1 MIQRVGPMRK
11 TPFVLGLFAAFRG
24 VPANAAEPPRATT
37 NAGAEAV
44 ATDCAPPSAAP
55 ERTGSGDP
63 PPAQA
68 PPASAASDDAPTDC
82 VIGVAVWCFSRTSR
96 APALPVTKWRVEG
109 NFGYKFSNIYYGH
122 EIRGCSAAGCTLD
135 FTGPSFALGA
145 FYNVKGN
152 PHTDDYTDIG
162 LAVSYMPIISEIANN
177 ASGFAREYGRVDPG
191 DGALA
196 YIPLRIAVRRP
207 TFLYVINSKY
217 LVSEFGA
224 GIAFPV
230 ASGAGQ
236 SFTGADGV
244 KTTVGGRLGVEL
256 PVAGVARVG
265 LAGNWTVV
273 WYGDWLDASFQT
285 SYGLHLGY
293 LL

>member
-1 MIQRVGPMRK
+1 MKVLPVAFALLFEASFAFVATADDSAAGTSRAASPPE
-11 TPFVLGLFAAFRG
+11 TPVSS
-24 VPANAAEPPRATT
+24 PSSNTS
-37 NAGAEAV
+37 V
-44 ATDCAPPSAAP
+44 ATDPAEKQRTSAMALSP
-55 ERTGSGDP
+55 GGT
-63 PPAQA
+63 
-68 PPASAASDDAPTDC
+68 AADVAPTDC

-96 APALPVTKWRVEG
+96 APSLPLTKWRVEG
-109 NFGYKFSNIYYGH
+109 NVGYKFSNIYYGH
-122 EIRGCSAAGCTLD
+122 EIRGCGAAGCTLD
-135 FTGPSFALGA
+135 FTGPAWAAGA

-152 PHTDDYTDIG
+152 PHTDDYTDVG

-177 ASGFAREYGRVDPG
+177 TGGFAREYGRVEPG

-196 YIPLRIAVRRP
+196 YVPVRIALRRP
-207 TFLYVINSKY
+207 TFLYFINSKY

-230 ASGAGQ
+230 SSGAGQ
-236 SFTGADGV
+236 SFTGADSV
-244 KTTVGGRLGVEL
+244 KATIGGRLGIEL
-256 PVAGVARVG
+256 PVAHVFRVG
-265 LAGNWTVV
+265 LAGNWTVI